1 MDNVRMSKIPKA
13 SIALYRLSSR
23 LSFSTH
29 LALSRT
35 YCPSPKPTEISF
47 DFQLIC
53 PLQAN
58 SHLDIM
64 PLVQISRNSAKSNSI
79 GPSAKDPTTTAADA
93 ASPKL
98 HTESAHRTVDS
109 SNGLPAQAPAPAPR
123 HDAATSP
130 TAPSPTLASPDVVSS
145 CLKPHKYELTEFNVD
160 RTLGTGSFGRVH
172 MVKLNTTGKYYAM
185 KVLRKVDVVRMK
197 QVEHTVSE
205 KTILEQLDFPFLVS
219 LLGTFQ
225 DCQNLYMV
233 MEYVQGGEL
242 FSYLRRC
249 GRFPNNVAR
258 FYAAEVVCAFEYMHS
273 KDIIYRDLK
282 PENLLIDS
290 KGHIKI
296 TDLGFA
302 KHVPDVTWTL
312 CGTPDYL
319 APEII
324 QSKGYSRAV
333 DWWALGVLIFE
344 MLAGYPPFC
353 DEDHSKLYEK
363 ILACKPRY
371 PTHFHPNAKDLLR
384 KLLTADLTKRFGN
397 LRAGSTDIKSHDWF
411 LGMEWSK
418 LVKKEIPAPYI
429 PPSKNDGDTSNFD
442 EYPEDHEAYGLPG
455 PDPHRERFKDF

>member
-1 MDNVRMSKIPKA
+1 MLCSMYALADSLLILTLFLPIFTSKA

-79 GPSAKDPTTTAADA
+79 GSSAKDPTTTAADA

-109 SNGLPAQAPAPAPR
+109 SNGLPAQAPASAPR

-205 KTILEQLDFPFLVS
+205 KTILEQLDFPFLRFEKYTQQSSKIETPVRIPAELDMTPYSTKSIRETYGKNLHPTLSVVTPLSPS
-219 LLGTFQ
+219 LPMQ
-225 DCQNLYMV
+225 
-233 MEYVQGGEL
+233 
-242 FSYLRRC
+242 
-249 GRFPNNVAR
+249 
-258 FYAAEVVCAFEYMHS
+258 
-273 KDIIYRDLK
+273 
-282 PENLLIDS
+282 
-290 KGHIKI
+290 
-296 TDLGFA
+296 
-302 KHVPDVTWTL
+302 
-312 CGTPDYL
+312 
-319 APEII
+319 
-324 QSKGYSRAV
+324 
-333 DWWALGVLIFE
+333 
-344 MLAGYPPFC
+344 
-353 DEDHSKLYEK
+353 
-363 ILACKPRY
+363 
-371 PTHFHPNAKDLLR
+371 
-384 KLLTADLTKRFGN
+384 
-397 LRAGSTDIKSHDWF
+397 
-411 LGMEWSK
+411 
-418 LVKKEIPAPYI
+418 VKKY
-429 PPSKNDGDTSNFD
+429 D
-442 EYPEDHEAYGLPG
+442 PE
-455 PDPHRERFKDF
+455 R

>member
-1 MDNVRMSKIPKA
+1 MENLLFSNFQNFVYKGHCIVSKPQILTVSLSLRQSSQQLLQPPLHCVVFGYHRDSDVLSQTTILDLEWSMDNVRMSKIPKA

-258 FYAAEVVCAFEYMHS
+258 FYAAEVVCAF
-273 KDIIYRDLK
+273 
-282 PENLLIDS
+282 
-290 KGHIKI
+290 
-296 TDLGFA
+296 
-302 KHVPDVTWTL
+302 
-312 CGTPDYL
+312 
-319 APEII
+319 
-324 QSKGYSRAV
+324 
-333 DWWALGVLIFE
+333 
-344 MLAGYPPFC
+344 
-353 DEDHSKLYEK
+353 
-363 ILACKPRY
+363 
-371 PTHFHPNAKDLLR
+371 
-384 KLLTADLTKRFGN
+384 
-397 LRAGSTDIKSHDWF
+397 
-411 LGMEWSK
+411 
-418 LVKKEIPAPYI
+418 
-429 PPSKNDGDTSNFD
+429 
-442 EYPEDHEAYGLPG
+442 
-455 PDPHRERFKDF
+455 